1 MFRRRDRRDK
11 DEAAQESEQD
21 SLVDDGAELGEDEL
35 ADDLEDG
42 DLEDQPEDMTADL
55 DSQAADYLAGNDV
68 WMYGPNAAAVLEILD
83 RLEEI
88 SPTEARP
95 LAEAWLAVPKSDRE
109 LARKAVRKLYESDNE
124 TARHL
129 QLVREAV
136 GTWMA
141 VTAGYPEYV
150 NSAPDWSRLCTQTGE
165 AALDAATAVILEEVL
180 DESHFE
186 ALFAPWSETTAQ
198 LDATAAAARLEAS
211 GAGEAEPEAEADG
224 EDEEDAEDEEQVEDE
239 AAFGPNSDA
248 VTDFLNRL
256 WLLTPE
262 QVGRLVGGW
271 QNAPREDLHQAHQSL
286 QELVDEDPEWREQ
299 IRHAQEKLSPWLN
312 AGRIQE
318 TAGFLGQAGQGESR
332 KMAGPALADAVAAL
346 VLGDLLVPQ
355 DAEVLYGAWFN
366 LIGAPPLPE
375 PAEEETSKTVN
386 KGPEKGAAG
395 GKHAPGHKAPAK
407 AQAPAETQ
415 VSAKAKGP
423 AKAQVSAKAQGAVGG
438 KSASGSKGSTKAQG
452 TTKK

>member
-1 MFRRRDRRDK
+1 MFRRGDRRDK
-11 DEAAQESEQD
+11 GDAARESEQD
-21 SLVDDGAELGEDEL
+21 SLVDDGTELGENEL
-35 ADDLEDG
+35 DDDFEDG

-55 DSQAADYLAGNDV
+55 ESQAADYLAGNDV
-68 WMYGPNAAAVLEILD
+68 WMYGPNAGAVLEILD
-83 RLEEI
+83 RLEEV

-95 LAEAWLAVPKSDRE
+95 LAEAWLEIPKSDRE
-109 LARKAVRKLYESDNE
+109 LARKAVRKLYESDPE

-150 NSAPDWSRLCTQTGE
+150 NAEPDWSRVCTQTGE

-211 GAGEAEPEAEADG
+211 SAGETEEVDGAEDG
-224 EDEEDAEDEEQVEDE
+224 EEEEDVEDE

-271 QNAPREDLHQAHQSL
+271 QNVPREDLHQAHQSL

-299 IRHAQEKLSPWLN
+299 IRHAQEKLGPWLN
-312 AGRIQE
+312 ASRIQE

-346 VLGDLLVPQ
+346 VLGDLLVPE

-375 PAEEETSKTVN
+375 PAEEETPKAAGKSPAKV
-386 KGPEKGAAG
+386 AAG
-395 GKHAPGHKAPAK
+395 GKPAPGGKGSAKPAGHGTRLEPRARPRQSCEELLDKPPAPAPTVKTPAKVPAK
-407 AQAPAETQ
+407 AQGER
-415 VSAKAKGP
+415 SIG
-423 AKAQVSAKAQGAVGG
+423 
-438 KSASGSKGSTKAQG
+438 
-452 TTKK
+452 